1 MCLAIPMR
9 IAEIDGVMAVTEL
22 HGVTRRASIMLVPQ
36 AQVGDYILVHAGC
49 AITVLD
55 ETEAQETLQLL
66 SQIAALDQEDEGDQE
81 GERSAEADDAAPGPG
96 ARRPD

>member
-49 AITVLD
+49 ALTVID
-55 ETEAQETLQLL
+55 EAEAQETLRLFEE
-66 SQIAALDQEDEGDQE
+66 IAAYDDVET
-81 GERSAEADDAAPGPG
+81 GE
-96 ARRPD
+96 